1 MDLIIERLY
10 FRTTNKLLAM
20 YKCWMRR
27 KKHTTDAK
35 KILAILLL
43 FVFADIS
50 LGSLVN
56 ISVATDK
63 STYLLGEYVTVS
75 ITAYNPN
82 PQPVVLN
89 GGYYFTSYL
98 MDGVYEWAEGRS
110 SPQVMQQVTINSY
123 DSVTWDMVHGFYE
136 MQAYPL
142 SVGTHAVVG
151 EIIAVE
157 LIGDNAS
164 LPVDFQVIPEPATVF
179 LLGLGLILARHRR
192 GRRE

>member
-1 MDLIIERLY
+1 
-10 FRTTNKLLAM
+10 M